1 MKVIN
6 RKIREDSMIR
16 MTIYEALRKK
26 LGRNPTN
33 LELKQEVIRIKRDAV
48 IELATAGKLPF
59 QRRRR

>member
-26 LGRNPTN
+26 LGRDPTN